1 MSDLEPEAAK
11 PRRGVEVHILS
22 VLVVLGAVGIIG
34 LVGLRTIYRPFSIP
48 SGSMEPT
55 LRIGDYM
62 LTTRITADKARRGDV
77 LVFKDPKDSGYDI
90 VKRLIGLP
98 GDKVQMVDGFLYLNG
113 ALVPQ
118 EPTERPKGE
127 DPYSDV
133 TDSRERLPEG
143 RAYVIRSEFYDGQFD
158 NTGVF
163 VVPAG
168 HYFFLG
174 DNRDNAADSRVNMA
188 LGGIGYVPAA
198 NIFAR
203 ATTVVFSTQGARGR
217 WFKKVE

>member
-1 MSDLEPEAAK
+1 MSNLEPEAAR
-11 PRRGVEVHILS
+11 PRRGVEVYVLS
-22 VLVVLGAVGIIG
+22 VLVVLGAISIIG

-62 LTTRITADKARRGDV
+62 LTTLTTADKARRGDV

-90 VKRLIGLP
+90 VKRLIGLR
-98 GDKVQMVDGFLYLNG
+98 GDEVQMVDGFLYLCG

-118 EPTERPKGE
+118 EQMDRPKDQ

-143 RAYVIRSEFYDGQFD
+143 RVYVIRSEFNDGQLD

-174 DNRDNAADSRVNMA
+174 DNRDNAADSRVKMA
-188 LGGIGYVPAA
+188 LGGIEYVPAA
-198 NIFAR
+198 NIFAK
-203 ATTVVFSTQGARGR
+203 ATTVVFSTKGARGR